1 MASFLKGLMGALGGI
16 GKGVGDGIGLV
27 GGGLM
32 SALDGGGDRMNDTA
46 RQPGTGGLMP
56 AVSDL
61 KTTNDGRFMAYA
73 DANLDD
79 PLTRNL
85 GISEM
90 RRMPTMESSPKKG
103 FFEGLREVDEETGMS
118 KLDRFDRFGARLQ
131 DISDGGDRA
140 LDFDKMASGRV
151 AKARQADLAA
161 QIDSLFPNDPR
172 MRFLLKANP
181 EKATEALASVYQKE
195 REPYTLSE
203 GQVRG
208 QGGRRVDGVAKY
220 GVDDG
225 TPWAADEDGFE
236 WGQQRPRTWQEIE
249 TERHNRE
256 RAEID
261 RGQLGVS
268 RDRLAF
274 DRSKPRAGASG
285 AAGPVIPP
293 LPPGFRPV
301 R

>member
-1 MASFLKGLMGALGGI
+1 MAAFLSGLMGALR
-16 GKGVGDGIGLV
+16 DF
-27 GGGLM
+27 GGGAGKAVHGLM
-32 SALDGGGDRMNDTA
+32 DGLDGAKGGMNDTA

-56 AVSDL
+56 AVADL
-61 KTTNDGRFMAYA
+61 KTTDDGRFTAYT
-73 DANLDD
+73 DQRLGDT
-79 PLTRNL
+79 LTRNL
-85 GISEM
+85 GVEEM
-90 RRMPTMESSPKKG
+90 RRVPTMESSPEKG
-103 FFEGLREVDEETGMS
+103 FFAKLREVDDETGMS
-118 KLDRFDRFGARLQ
+118 KLDRFGRFGARLQ

-140 LDFDKMASGRV
+140 TDFDKMASGRV

-225 TPWAADEDGFE
+225 TPWAADEDGFQ

-256 RAEID
+256 RAEIG

-274 DRSKPRAGASG
+274 DRSKPRSGGVAGG
-285 AAGPVIPP
+285 APAIPP